1 MDFKR
6 PQAYFFLGLVA
17 LFLALSF
24 LIFRP
29 YLGILLSAGALAI
42 LVSPIHHVLTRWFR
56 GNRALGAFATVLLT
70 LLVVVL
76 PLAYLVI
83 ALASEVVG
91 MYSNLRSS
99 VSFSD
104 IQDTLSRL
112 LGTDL
117 AARVAAQISNVMTNL
132 ADYVQPAFSS
142 FASSMI
148 ALFSNTAELLF
159 GLVILL
165 ISLYYTL
172 KDGPSLKERL
182 HRLSL
187 LSDDS
192 DNTIY
197 SRIRD
202 AIRAVAFG
210 SFSIALVKGLIGGLL
225 FLGLGLQAPV
235 FWGSMIALS
244 SFVPGVGTAIVTA
257 PFAVYLFAT
266 GQFWKGLIFSL
277 TAALVIHLVDN
288 LLMPQI
294 VKSRLHIHP
303 LLILLSILGGLALLG
318 PIGFFFGPVI
328 VSVTLVLIDIYHR
341 EFHDR
346 SEKAS

>member
-6 PQAYFFLGLVA
+6 SQAYFFLGLVV

-29 YLGILLSAGALAI
+29 YLGILLFAGALAI
-42 LVSPIHHVLTRWFR
+42 LVSPIHRVLTRFFR
-56 GNRALGAFATVLLT
+56 NSRGLGAFATVVLT
-70 LLVVVL
+70 LIVVVL
-76 PLAYLVI
+76 PLAYLIV
-83 ALASEVVG
+83 ALASEVIG
-91 MYSNLRSS
+91 MYSNLRAS
-99 VSFSD
+99 VSFD
-104 IQDTLSRL
+104 DVQVTLSRL

-117 AARVAAQISNVMTNL
+117 ASRVATQMSNVMTNL

-172 KDGPSLKERL
+172 KDGPSIKERL

-197 SRIRD
+197 ARVRD

-210 SFSIALVKGLIGGLL
+210 SFSIAIVKGLIGGAL
-225 FLGLGLQAPV
+225 FISLGLQAPV

-257 PFAVYLFAT
+257 PFAVYLFVT
-266 GQFWKGLIFSL
+266 GQFWKGLVFSL
-277 TAALVIHLVDN
+277 VAALVIHLVDN

-303 LLILLSILGGLALLG
+303 LLILLSILGGLSLMG

-328 VSVTLVLIDIYHR
+328 VSVTLVLIDVYHK
-341 EFHDR
+341 EFSDHL
-346 SEKAS
+346 EKSS